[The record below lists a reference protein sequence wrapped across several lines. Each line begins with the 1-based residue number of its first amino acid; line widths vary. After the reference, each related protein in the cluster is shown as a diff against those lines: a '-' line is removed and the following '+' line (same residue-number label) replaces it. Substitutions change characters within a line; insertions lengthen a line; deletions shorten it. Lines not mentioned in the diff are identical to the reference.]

1 MAGRH
6 TYSETRIPRRPGW
19 RQRSPGRA
27 VIPAV
32 AARSRLRRV
41 GQRVKRLTDRMET
54 DRMATLWQCAR
65 PARRN
70 SPATKA
76 ARRRLGSPLRLIFAA
91 AGTVLGPVNFR
102 LKVIRIDPKLD
113 GTASSSSSDISGG
126 LGRLRSRTS
135 GAHQAEHAPGHITPR
150 LTLDLPRSQAR
161 A

>member
-76 ARRRLGSPLRLIFAA
+76 ARKRLEAAREPAPAYFRR
-91 AGTVLGPVNFR
+91 
-102 LKVIRIDPKLD
+102 
-113 GTASSSSSDISGG
+113 GG
-126 LGRLRSRTS
+126 HMSL
-135 GAHQAEHAPGHITPR
+135 
-150 LTLDLPRSQAR
+150 
-161 A
+161 